1 MNKNELENQIQAL
14 FKLWIKEKD
23 KQEVNKVRYAG
34 PVLGEKEYENI
45 LDSIFSDWW
54 SGGKYT
60 VDAELKLAK
69 LSDRNF
75 GLLTNSGSSANLVLM
90 SGAKELYFKDD
101 DKILTLSCGFPTT
114 VNPIITN
121 RLKPLFVDI
130 NLDDLSL
137 DPQLFEDVVKKDNKV
152 KGVFIAHT
160 LGYKGPINEI
170 LNIARKYNI
179 KVFFDCCDAY
189 GTMYNGRP
197 IQSYGKASTYSFY
210 VAHHI
215 TMGEGGGI
223 TTNDHDLHL
232 TMRGFRNW
240 GRYCASTNCC
250 IRSSRPDL
258 FCPTSRLSKDCQIPD
273 DYIVNYTYEWLGYNL
288 KPLELQAAMLIAQL
302 DRLKEF
308 DSIRKQNYS
317 NLYNYFSSLDVN
329 FKLWEIDSDVS
340 PFSFPILLPPDVL
353 FTRKHLIDHM
363 ARAGIE
369 TRLLFGGNLTKHPSY
384 VNNSKYW
391 ESYGTH
397 HNSDNIMNNFI
408 MFGVSQVNKPHHI
421 EKIKEEM
428 SKFLK
433 QW

>member
-1 MNKNELENQIQAL
+1 MNKKELETQIQAL
-14 FKLWIKEKD
+14 FKLWVAEKN

-34 PVLGEKEYENI
+34 PVLGESEYENI
-45 LDSIFSDWW
+45 IESIFSDWW

-60 VDAELKLAK
+60 VNAELKLAK

-90 SGAKELYFKDD
+90 SGAKELYFEDD

-121 RLKPLFVDI
+121 RLRPLFVDI

-137 DPQLFEDVVKKDNKV
+137 DPQLFEDAVKKDNKI

-160 LGYKGPINEI
+160 LGYKGQINEI
-170 LNIARKYNI
+170 LDIARKYNI

-189 GTMYNGRP
+189 GTTYNNRP

-250 IRSSRPDL
+250 IRSNRPDL
-258 FCPTSRLSKDCQIPD
+258 FCPTARLSKNCQIPD
-273 DYIVNYTYEWLGYNL
+273 D
-288 KPLELQAAMLIAQL
+288 
-302 DRLKEF
+302 
-308 DSIRKQNYS
+308 
-317 NLYNYFSSLDVN
+317 
-329 FKLWEIDSDVS
+329 
-340 PFSFPILLPPDVL
+340 
-353 FTRKHLIDHM
+353 
-363 ARAGIE
+363 
-369 TRLLFGGNLTKHPSY
+369 
-384 VNNSKYW
+384 
-391 ESYGTH
+391 
-397 HNSDNIMNNFI
+397 
-408 MFGVSQVNKPHHI
+408 
-421 EKIKEEM
+421 
-428 SKFLK
+428 
-433 QW
+433 